1 MTTTLPIAFI
11 GHGSPMNTLED
22 NPFTQ
27 AWRRFGASVP
37 QTKAVLM
44 ISAHWYTRGTHVTA
58 MQTPKTIHDF
68 GNFPKPLFDF
78 QYPAP
83 GDPALAQRVAKLLQ
97 PMQVGLDQQWGL
109 DHGAWSILAHIFP
122 DANIPVVQLS
132 IDATQPA
139 QFHYDLGRRLVPL
152 RDEGVLIVGS
162 GNVVHNLGI
171 MDWRTQNR
179 AFDWAERFN
188 GIVKNHLMEPDHSGL
203 IHYERLGDD
212 AKLSIPTAEHYLPL
226 LYVTGAQTESDKL
239 SVLSDGIFGGS
250 ISMLSVELGS

>member
-1 MTTTLPIAFI
+1 MATRIPLAFI

-22 NPFTQ
+22 NQFTQ
-27 AWRRFGASVP
+27 AWRRFGASLAMP
-37 QTKAVLM
+37 KAVLI
-44 ISAHWYTRGTHVTA
+44 ISAHWTTHGTHLTA

-83 GDPALAQRVAKLLQ
+83 GDPMLAERVAKLLQ
-97 PMQVGLDQQWGL
+97 PVQVGLDQEWGL
-109 DHGAWSILAHIFP
+109 DHGAWSVLAHIFP
-122 DANIPVVQLS
+122 EANVPVVQLS
-132 IDATQPA
+132 IDATERA

-152 RDEGVLIVGS
+152 RDEGVLILGS

-188 GIVKNHLMEPDHSGL
+188 AVVKNHLAEPDHASL
-203 IHYERLGDD
+203 IHYDRLGDD

-226 LYVTGAQTESDKL
+226 LYVIGAQTETDTL

-250 ISMLSVELGS
+250 ISMLSVAMGS